1 MTPKVLTAVLALS
14 LSASLVAQRVVVL
27 RPTFEAPSRL
37 NEWTLDGSGGWE
49 IKDGML
55 VLSKAGV
62 PAGPIRRP
70 AGLAI
75 LKSEP
80 LGKVTF
86 EVDLRSEEPE
96 DLLVR
101 DVDLIVDWQSP
112 TRFYYI
118 HLAAKTDD
126 VHNGIFLVNDA
137 DRKRLD
143 TPTGVPQL
151 KDKAWHHLK
160 LERDPASGRI
170 AVSSDGAATPALQTV
185 DKTLL
190 SGRVGFGSFDE
201 TGQFKNVVVTGE
213 VK

>member
-1 MTPKVLTAVLALS
+1 MVTIAFALL
-14 LSASLVAQRVVVL
+14 LSAGLVAQRAVVL
-27 RPTFEAPSRL
+27 RPKFDSPARL
-37 NEWTLDGSGGWE
+37 AEWTLDGSGGWE
-49 IKDGML
+49 IKDGL
-55 VLSKAGV
+55 LILSKAGV

-80 LGKVTF
+80 LGKITL

-112 TRFYYI
+112 SRFYYV
-118 HLAAKTDD
+118 HLAAKTDP

-143 TPTGVPQL
+143 EPTGVPQL

-160 LERDPASGRI
+160 LERDPVSGRI
-170 AVSSDGAATPALQTV
+170 AVFSDGGTTPALQVNDTI
-185 DKTLL
+185 LQ

-201 TGQFKNVVVTGE
+201 TGQFKNVVVTGLG
-213 VK
+213 K